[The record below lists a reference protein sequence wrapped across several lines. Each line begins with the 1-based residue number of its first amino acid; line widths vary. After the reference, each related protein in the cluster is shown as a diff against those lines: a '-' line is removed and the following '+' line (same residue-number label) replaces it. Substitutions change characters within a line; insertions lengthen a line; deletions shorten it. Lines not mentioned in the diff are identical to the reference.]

1 MSLIR
6 ILLHRISG
14 IFLKRRREQELED
27 EIQSHLDMQ
36 IEDYVRQGMS
46 PDEARY
52 AALRSFGGLDQIKEE
67 YRDRRSL
74 PLVETTLQDLR
85 YALRV
90 LRRSPGHTM
99 VVVLTL
105 AVAIG
110 ANTAIFSLVDAVLIK
125 LLPVKSPE
133 ELVAID
139 LYNQRGERNN
149 FSYPFFEQLRDRT
162 RTFSGVFAAIDG
174 TTTMDIDV
182 AGPAQAAQP
191 VQAEVQLVSGE
202 YFPVLGVNAVA
213 GRTLTTEDN
222 QAVGAHPVAV
232 ISYGFWRKQLGADAS
247 IIGKGITIKN
257 QPFTVI
263 GVTPPEFFGESVGRA
278 PDIWVPLMMQP
289 QFDRGESFL
298 GQANRGWLRVMARL
312 EPGGSN
318 AQAQAA
324 LAVWLSQLQSDAGDL
339 GRNARRLRNVEVVTA
354 SRGLSETRTKFS
366 KQLWIMMAVVVVVLL
381 IACANVANL
390 LLARSTARAK
400 EVAVRL
406 AIGAG
411 RWRLIRQFLTES
423 LVLAAAG
430 GVLGLLFA
438 SWGSRILL
446 VLASEGTTPIPIDVS
461 MNSRILGFT
470 MLVSLIT
477 AILFGLMPA
486 LTASRQDVNT
496 TLKISAAASPR
507 LSLSRFLVIVQVAL
521 SLLLLTG
528 AGLFVQTLQNLRSRD
543 LGFAANRVL
552 QVRLD
557 PHSGGYKEDQLPDLY
572 RRLLEGIKSAPGIA
586 SASMADS
593 GFRTGD
599 TRICCIAVEGYQ
611 AGSPEDRQIR
621 ADRVTPGYFET
632 MGLPILVGR
641 DFRPEDS
648 NPQNKKSGDKSAKS
662 PKVAIINEVMARHYF
677 GTANPIG
684 KRFGWGD
691 PPDVKYDTEII
702 GVAQNAIYGNLRGQ
716 TSALIYYPTTGGT
729 LLLVRAANTPDAV
742 ASSIVREIKAIDQNV
757 VISGVNTVPQL
768 VDQALM
774 LEKLLAKISGFFG
787 SLALLLAAIGLY
799 GVMSYAVA
807 RRTKEIAI
815 RMALGAQP
823 LRVRWMVLRETLV
836 LVLIGV
842 CIGVP
847 SALAA
852 TRFISSLLFG
862 LSPTSPITLLLV
874 SLLMIVIS
882 SLAGYLPAR
891 RASQVD
897 PMVALK
903 YE

>member
-1 MSLIR
+1 MASSIR
-6 ILLHRISG
+6 ILIHRISG
-14 IFLKRRREQELED
+14 IFLKRRREQELDD

-36 IEDYVRQGMS
+36 IEEYVRQGMS
-46 PDEARY
+46 PDEAKY
-52 AALRSFGGLDQIKEE
+52 AALRSFGGLDQMKEK

-85 YALRV
+85 FAFRV
-90 LRRSPGHTM
+90 LRRSPGYAA

-125 LLPVKSPE
+125 MLPVKNPE

-139 LYNQRGERNN
+139 LYTQRGERTS

-162 RTFSGVFAAIDG
+162 KTFAGVFTATDG
-174 TTTMDIDV
+174 TTTMDIV
-182 AGPAQAAQP
+182 GPAPGAQP

-202 YFPVLGVNAVA
+202 YFPVLGVNAIA

-222 QAVGAHPVAV
+222 KAPGAHPVAV
-232 ISYGFWRKQLGADAS
+232 VSYGFWRNQLGADAS
-247 IIGKGITIKN
+247 VIGRGIAVKN
-257 QPFTVI
+257 QPFTII
-263 GVTPPEFFGESVGRA
+263 GVAPPEFFGESVGRA
-278 PDIWVPLMMQP
+278 PDIWIPLMMQP

-298 GQANRGWLRVMARL
+298 GQANRGWLRVIARL
-312 EPGGSN
+312 ESGESKE
-318 AQAQAA
+318 QTQAA
-324 LAVWLSQLQSDAGDL
+324 LALWLSQIQSDAGDL
-339 GRNARRLRNVEVVTA
+339 GRNARRLRNVEVVNA
-354 SRGLSETRTKFS
+354 SRGLSETRKKFS
-366 KQLWIMMAVVVVVLL
+366 KQLWIMMAVVVLVLL

-390 LLARSTARAK
+390 LLVRSTARAK

-411 RWRLIRQFLTES
+411 RWRLVRQFLTES
-423 LVLAAAG
+423 LVLAIAG
-430 GVLGLLFA
+430 GLIGLIFA

-446 VLASEGTTPIPIDVS
+446 VLASEGKTPIPIDVS
-461 MNSRILGFT
+461 VNSRILIFT

-496 TLKISAAASPR
+496 TLKISAAAASPR
-507 LSLSRFLVIVQVAL
+507 LSLSRFLVIFQVAL

-528 AGLFVQTLQNLRSRD
+528 AGLFVQTLQNLRSRN
-543 LGFAANRVL
+543 LGFAADKVL
-552 QVRLD
+552 QVSLD
-557 PHSGGYKEDQLPDLY
+557 PGGYKEDQLPDLY

-586 SASMADS
+586 SVSMANNA
-593 GFRTGD
+593 FRTGD
-599 TRICCIAVEGYQ
+599 TNICCIAVEGYQ
-611 AGSPEDRQIR
+611 PTSSEDRQIR
-621 ADRVTPGYFET
+621 TDSVTPGYFET
-632 MGLPILVGR
+632 MGLPILLGR
-641 DFRPEDS
+641 DFLHQDS
-648 NPQNKKSGDKSAKS
+648 NPQNKKSGHQPPK
-662 PKVAIINEVMARHYF
+662 KVAIINEVMARHYF

-691 PPDVKYDTEII
+691 PPDVKYNIEII
-702 GVAQNAIYGNLRGQ
+702 GVAQNAIYGNLREQ
-716 TSALIYYPTTGGT
+716 TSPVIYFPTQGGT
-729 LLLVRAANTPDAV
+729 LLLVRAANTPEAV

-757 VISGVNTVPQL
+757 EVFGVNTVPQL
-768 VDQALM
+768 IDRALV
-774 LEKLLAKISGFFG
+774 LENLLAKISGFFG

-823 LRVRWMVLRETLV
+823 VNVRWMVMRETLV
-836 LVLIGV
+836 LVVIGV
-842 CIGVP
+842 FIGVP
-847 SALAA
+847 SALV
-852 TRFISSLLFG
+852 TSRFISSLLFG
-862 LSPTSPITLLLV
+862 LSPTSAITLLLAT
-874 SLLMIVIS
+874 LLMIAIS